1 MKNYRQFARASV
13 ALVALATAHPLF
25 AQEQAPAA
33 DDVANEAEPTEIVVT
48 ARRREEKLQDV
59 PIAITAIG
67 GAQLDSRGFDG
78 VTDVGQVA
86 PNLQFTPGQ
95 GGNSGGV
102 SAFIRGVGENDFI
115 ITSDPAVALYIDGVY
130 VARSFGATTELL
142 GIDRIE
148 VLRGPQGSLFGKNTI
163 GGAISVVSRV
173 PTGGRLEG
181 DIRYGS
187 FNDVR
192 LRANVEA
199 GLSDNLAIGVA
210 ALGEW
215 GEGWQKVPSGKN
227 LGNRNV
233 QAGRLT
239 LHYDA
244 SPIDA
249 VLTVDGLRRRQ
260 NSTPHSM
267 LSFTPTFFSGLQS
280 GFIAPCCTA
289 PDSIN
294 RTDTTDFLNRDDTDA
309 ANATLTLSA
318 DLGGGTLKSISAYR
332 WVHAIFGRDGDASAA
347 VNYAGDIHDESA
359 RQISQELQY
368 STSLFDRGSLLL
380 GAYYFREKSRD
391 DTLLYVADG
400 LYPRLIAAGF
410 DPALA
415 TALDFN
421 IDFAN
426 RQKTTNYALFGNATF
441 DVTEALTLELGARYT
456 WEKKVWNQ
464 SAMRIYSQQPLLAG
478 MPSYR
483 LGEDWKAFTPR
494 ASLSYKFTP
503 DILGYVSWS
512 RGFRSG
518 GFNGRPTS
526 VEEIGSY
533 DPEYLTA
540 YEAGLK
546 TTLGGLVTLNL
557 SAFRNDYKDQQLL
570 ISTVSPNTG
579 LIVVRTDNAGKSRI
593 QGIELEADVRVS
605 RELRLSGSFGY
616 LDAKYLR
623 YTSVIGGVP
632 TDVSF
637 RNPKQAPDLTASGS
651 IVYSAALSDSVDASF
666 RLDAAYRSLIWIDV
680 ENSPLMRAP
689 DHAILNASAEFTL
702 PAKGLSLRL
711 AVDNLTDKRVLT
723 AGYDASTSFGF
734 VEGYYNEPR
743 RYWATLSFRR

>member
-1 MKNYRQFARASV
+1 VKTYKHILRAAAAFG
-13 ALVALATAHPLF
+13 ALVAAHPVQ
-25 AQEQAPAA
+25 AQEQVQTAEG
-33 DDVANEAEPTEIVVT
+33 VSEAESTEIVVT

-59 PIAITAIG
+59 PIAVTAIG
-67 GAQLDSRGFDG
+67 GDALDQRGFDG
-78 VTDVGQVA
+78 VTDVAQVA

-163 GGAISVVSRV
+163 GGAINVVSRV
-173 PTGGRLEG
+173 PGGNRLEG
-181 DIRYGS
+181 DVRYGS
-187 FNDVR
+187 FNDLR

-199 GLSDNLAIGVA
+199 GLTDTLSIGVA

-215 GEGWQKVPSGKN
+215 AEGWQKVPSGKN

-233 QAGRLT
+233 QAGRVSF
-239 LHYDA
+239 HYDA
-244 SPIDA
+244 SPVDM

-260 NSTPHSM
+260 NSTPHAM
-267 LSFTPTFFSGLQS
+267 LAFAPTFFSGLQS
-280 GFIAPCCTA
+280 AFLGACCTA
-289 PDSIN
+289 PGNIK
-294 RTDTTDFLNRDDTDA
+294 RTDTTAALNRDDTDA
-309 ANATLTLSA
+309 ANATLTLSVDA
-318 DLGGGTLKSISAYR
+318 GAGTLKSISAYR

-359 RQISQELQY
+359 RQLSQELQY
-368 STSLFDRGSLLL
+368 STELFGDRGTLLL
-380 GAYYFREKSRD
+380 GAYAFRERTRD
-391 DTLLYVADG
+391 DTRLIVADG
-400 LYPRLIAAGF
+400 LYPALIGAGF

-426 RQKTTNYALFGNATF
+426 RQTTTNYALFGNSTF
-441 DVTEALTLELGARYT
+441 DITDALTLELGARYT
-456 WEKKVWNQ
+456 WEKKAFRQ
-464 SAMRIYSQQPLLAG
+464 SATRIYSRQPLLAG
-478 MPSYR
+478 LPSYR
-483 LGEDWKAFTPR
+483 LVEDWKAFTPR
-494 ASLSYKFTP
+494 ASLAYKFTP
-503 DILGYVSWS
+503 DVLGYVSFS

-526 VEEIGSY
+526 VEEIGAY
-533 DPEYLTA
+533 DPEYLNA

-546 TTLGGLVTLNL
+546 TVLGGRVTLNV
-557 SAFRNDYKDQQLL
+557 SAFRNDYTDQQLL
-570 ISTVSPNTG
+570 VSTVSPTTG

-593 QGIELEADVRVS
+593 QGIEVETDVRVS
-605 RELRLSGSFGY
+605 RGLRLSGSFGY

-651 IVYSAALSDSVDASF
+651 IVYSTAVSDAIDASF
-666 RLDAAYRSLIWIDV
+666 RLDAAYRSLTYIDV
-680 ENSPLMRAP
+680 ENTPILRAP

-702 PAKGLSLRL
+702 PARGLSLRL
-711 AVDNLTDKRVLT
+711 AVDNITDKRVLT

-734 VEGYYNEPR
+734 VEGYFNDPR
-743 RYWATLSFRR
+743 RYSVTLSFRR

>member
-1 MKNYRQFARASV
+1 MNTYKHILRAAAAFG
-13 ALVALATAHPLF
+13 ALLAAHPAC
-25 AQEQAPAA
+25 AQEPAT
-33 DDVANEAEPTEIVVT
+33 DGVSTEESTDIVVT

-59 PIAITAIG
+59 PIAVTAIG
-67 GAQLDSRGFDG
+67 GDALDQRGFDG
-78 VTDVGQVA
+78 VTDVAQVA

-115 ITSDPAVALYIDGVY
+115 ITSDPAVALYVDGVY
-130 VARSFGATTELL
+130 VARSFGASTELL

-163 GGAISVVSRV
+163 GGAINVVSRV
-173 PTGGRLEG
+173 PDGNRIEG

-187 FNDVR
+187 FNDLR

-199 GLSDNLAIGVA
+199 GLTDTLSIGVA

-233 QAGRLT
+233 QAGRVS

-244 SPIDA
+244 SPVDA
-249 VLTVDGLRRRQ
+249 VLTIDGLRRRQ
-260 NSTPHSM
+260 NSTPHAM
-267 LSFTPTFFSGLQS
+267 LAFTPTFFSGLQS
-280 GFIAPCCTA
+280 AFLGACCTA
-289 PDSIN
+289 PDSIK
-294 RTDTTDFLNRDDTDA
+294 RTDTTAALNRDDTDA
-309 ANATLTLSA
+309 ANATLTLA
-318 DLGGGTLKSISAYR
+318 VDAGAGTLKSISAYR
-332 WVHAIFGRDGDASAA
+332 WVHAVFGRDGDASAA

-359 RQISQELQY
+359 RQLSQELQY
-368 STSLFDRGSLLL
+368 STELFGDRGTLLL
-380 GAYYFREKSRD
+380 GAYAFRERTRD
-391 DTLLYVADG
+391 DTRLIVADG
-400 LYPRLIAAGF
+400 LYPALIGAGF
-410 DPALA
+410 PPALA

-426 RQKTTNYALFGNATF
+426 RQTTTNYALFGNATF
-441 DVTEALTLELGARYT
+441 DITDALTLELGARYT
-456 WEKKVWNQ
+456 WEKKAFRQ
-464 SAMRIYSQQPLLAG
+464 SATRIYSRQPLLAG
-478 MPSYR
+478 LPSYR
-483 LGEDWKAFTPR
+483 LVEDWKAFTPR
-494 ASLSYKFTP
+494 ASLAYKFTP
-503 DILGYVSWS
+503 DILGYVSFS

-526 VEEIGSY
+526 VEEIGAY
-533 DPEYLTA
+533 DPEYLNA

-546 TTLGGLVTLNL
+546 TQLGGRVTLNV
-557 SAFRNDYKDQQLL
+557 SAFRNDYTDQQLL
-570 ISTVSPNTG
+570 VSTVSPTTG

-593 QGIELEADVRVS
+593 QGIEVETDVRVS
-605 RELRLSGSFGY
+605 RALRISGSFGY

-651 IVYSAALSDSVDASF
+651 IVYSAALSDAIDASF
-666 RLDAAYRSLIWIDV
+666 RLDAAYRSLTYIDV
-680 ENSPLMRAP
+680 ENTPMLRAP
-689 DHAILNASAEFTL
+689 DHAILNASAEFSL
-702 PAKGLSLRL
+702 PARGLSLRL
-711 AVDNLTDKRVLT
+711 AVDNITGKRVLT

-734 VEGYYNEPR
+734 VEGYFNDPR
-743 RYWATLSFRR
+743 RYSVTLSFRR

>member
-1 MKNYRQFARASV
+1 MKRYKHIWRA
-13 ALVALATAHPLF
+13 AAAFGALAAAHPVQ
-25 AQEQAPAA
+25 AQEQEPARESVGDA
-33 DDVANEAEPTEIVVT
+33 GDTDIVVT

-59 PIAITAIG
+59 PIAGTAIG
-67 GAQLDSRGFDG
+67 GEALDQPGFDG
-78 VTDVGQVA
+78 VSDVAQVA

-163 GGAISVVSRV
+163 GGAINVVSRV
-173 PTGGRLEG
+173 PDGDRIEG

-187 FNDVR
+187 FNDLR

-199 GLSDNLAIGVA
+199 GLTDALSIGVA

-215 GEGWQKVPSGKN
+215 GEGWQKVPSGRN
-227 LGNRNV
+227 LGNRDV
-233 QAGRLT
+233 QAGRFT

-260 NSTPHSM
+260 NSTPHAM
-267 LSFTPTFFSGLQS
+267 LAFTPTFFSGLQS
-280 GFIAPCCTA
+280 AFLGACCTVS
-289 PDSIN
+289 DSIE
-294 RTDTTDFLNRDDTDA
+294 RTDTTAALNRDDTDA
-309 ANATLTLSA
+309 TNATLTLSVDA
-318 DLGGGTLKSISAYR
+318 GAGTLKSISAWR
-332 WVHAIFGRDGDASAA
+332 RVHAVFGRDGDASAA
-347 VNYAGDIHDESA
+347 VNYAGDIHDETA
-359 RQISQELQY
+359 RQLSQELQY
-368 STSLFDRGSLLL
+368 STDLFGDRGTLLL
-380 GAYYFREKSRD
+380 GAYAFRERTRD
-391 DTLLYVADG
+391 DTRLIVADG
-400 LYPRLIAAGF
+400 LYPALIGAGF

-421 IDFAN
+421 IDFRN
-426 RQKTTNYALFGNATF
+426 RQTTTNYALFGNATF
-441 DVTEALTLELGARYT
+441 DITDALTLELGGRYT
-456 WEKKVWNQ
+456 WEKKVFAQ
-464 SAMRIYSQQPLLAG
+464 DATRIYSQQPLFAG
-478 MPSYR
+478 LPSYR
-483 LGEDWKAFTPR
+483 LRENWKAFTPR

-503 DILGYVSWS
+503 DILGYVSFS

-533 DPEYLTA
+533 DPEYLNA

-546 TTLGGLVTLNL
+546 TQLGGRVTLNL
-557 SAFRNDYKDQQLL
+557 SAFRNDYTDQQLL
-570 ISTVSPNTG
+570 VSTVSPNTG

-593 QGIELEADVRVS
+593 QGIEVETDVRVS
-605 RELRLSGSFGY
+605 RALRISGSFGY

-637 RNPKQAPDLTASGS
+637 RKPKQAPDLTASGS
-651 IVYSAALSDSVDASF
+651 IVYSAALSSAIDASF
-666 RLDAAYRSLIWIDV
+666 RLDAAYRSLTYIDV
-680 ENSPLMRAP
+680 ENTPLLRAP

-702 PAKGLSLRL
+702 PARGLSLRL
-711 AVDNLTDKRVLT
+711 AVDNLTDKRVVT
-723 AGYDASTSFGF
+723 AGYDATSSFGF
-734 VEGYYNEPR
+734 VEGYFNDPR
-743 RYWATLSFRR
+743 RYWVTLSYRR

>member
-1 MKNYRQFARASV
+1 MKTYGHIVHAAAALG
-13 ALVALATAHPLF
+13 ALVAAHPVQ
-25 AQEQAPAA
+25 AQEQVSAS
-33 DDVANEAEPTEIVVT
+33 DSVGEAESTEIVVT
-48 ARRREEKLQDV
+48 ARRREERLQDV
-59 PIAITAIG
+59 PIAVTAIG
-67 GAQLDSRGFDG
+67 GEALDQRGFDG

-148 VLRGPQGSLFGKNTI
+148 VLRGPQGSLFDKNTI
-163 GGAISVVSRV
+163 GGAISVVTRV
-173 PTGGRLEG
+173 PDGDRIEG

-187 FNDVR
+187 FNDLR

-280 GFIAPCCTA
+280 AFIAPCCTA
-289 PDSIN
+289 PGSIN

-309 ANATLTLSA
+309 ANTALTLSA

-368 STSLFDRGSLLL
+368 ATSLFDRGSLLL

-391 DTLLYVADG
+391 DTILYVADG

-410 DPALA
+410 EPALA

-426 RQKTTNYALFGNATF
+426 QQKTTNYALFGNATF
-441 DVTEALTLELGARYT
+441 DVTDALTLELGARYT
-456 WEKKVWNQ
+456 WEKKAFRQ
-464 SAMRIYSQQPLLAG
+464 SATRIYSGQPLL
-478 MPSYR
+478 PSYR
-483 LGEDWKAFTPR
+483 LVEDWKAFTPR
-494 ASLSYKFTP
+494 ASLAYKFTP

-546 TTLGGLVTLNL
+546 TTLGGRVTLNL

-570 ISTVSPNTG
+570 ISTVSPTSG

-593 QGIELEADVRVS
+593 QGVELEADVRVS
-605 RELRLSGSFGY
+605 PELRLSGSFGY

-637 RNPKQAPDLTASGS
+637 RKPKQAPDLTASGS

-666 RLDAAYRSLIWIDV
+666 RLDAAYRSLTWIDV

-702 PAKGLSLRL
+702 PARGLSLRL

-734 VEGYYNEPR
+734 VEGYFNEPR